1 MFPLLCLR
9 IYAPDPFHSQVRSEF
24 RSSFGPLVID
34 VGREYFGVQKL
45 QGVFTYDGNAVT
57 ANVNGRFSGILVGF
71 PNLGEI
77 TEEFKERG
85 VCQGEYRGSCVEA
98 EDRRTD
104 GLQRQGAGFLVIG
117 FPH

>member
-1 MFPLLCLR
+1 MLKSLANTSMFPLLCLR

-57 ANVNGRFSGILVGF
+57 AKVNGRFSGILVGLF
-71 PNLGEI
+71 D
-77 TEEFKERG
+77 
-85 VCQGEYRGSCVEA
+85 S
-98 EDRRTD
+98 
-104 GLQRQGAGFLVIG
+104 
-117 FPH
+117 